1 MLCVIQ
7 VIKDFKE
14 YYSINDTVELKV
26 GFPLLIKK
34 LEIGTIRFRFMKMLA
49 KKQKRSAILRLK
61 MMNNII
67 RQKNF

>member
-1 MLCVIQ
+1 MKKIIQ
-7 VIKDFKE
+7 TGNEKFEIQEIFE
-14 YYSINDTVELKV
+14 
-26 GFPLLIKK
+26 KK
-34 LEIGTIRFRFMKMLA
+34 GDRIEGTIRFLFMKMLA